1 MNEMDENCEGILPG
15 QAVNIMKCDV
25 VQIEFIYLI
34 KFTLMFF
41 LISLVTICI
50 IKEITILDR
59 YVSTID
65 SSFVTSHIT
74 LR

>member
-34 KFTLMFF
+34 KFTLIFF
-41 LISLVTICI
+41 
-50 IKEITILDR
+50 
-59 YVSTID
+59 
-65 SSFVTSHIT
+65 FNFTSHNLYNQRNNNI
-74 LR
+74 R